1 MDTDEQRGS
10 HGTTT
15 GTLDDQWRRD
25 HPGTSVERSADD
37 QRAVAG
43 SAVPGR
49 TGADD
54 PYGAY
59 GTFDARGRYA
69 GGPPNYPPAFPTG
82 PGTVGPGV
90 PPTRRRRIAVGLA
103 GLALVA
109 GAAGGGVGVLAA
121 GGGGSSS
128 SPSITT
134 VTTSDSGST
143 TVQAATSGTI
153 ASAAAKIEPSVVTIT
168 VTGSDSSDVGSG
180 IIVRSDGYILT
191 NNHVIA
197 DGGTIKVQLS
207 NGRNYTAT
215 VVGQDATD
223 DLAVIKVNA
232 TGLTAATFADSAKL
246 TVGDLAVAV
255 GSPLGLS
262 NTVTSG
268 VVSALNRSIT
278 TSDSSSGSSGL
289 TASGSGSSGATIKNA
304 IQTDAPINPGN
315 SGGALVNASG
325 QVIGVTS
332 AIASTSTSSYGQQ
345 SQSGSIGVGFAIPA
359 NTAVTIAAQLIS
371 SGSASTGTSSGTT
384 GSTVDLTSS

>member
-1 MDTDEQRGS
+1 MDTDEHRTS
-10 HGTTT
+10 PATATRTTHD
-15 GTLDDQWRRD
+15 GWRRD
-25 HPGTSVERSADD
+25 HPGTSVERNPSERHPSERNPSNQPSAPGSP
-37 QRAVAG
+37 AV
-43 SAVPGR
+43 
-49 TGADD
+49 ADD
-54 PYGAY
+54 PYAAY
-59 GTFDARGRYA
+59 GTSDGPGTFQ
-69 GGPPNYPPAFPTG
+69 GGPPSYPPSFPAG

-90 PPTRRRRIAVGLA
+90 PPTRRRRVAVGLA

-109 GAAGGGVGVLAA
+109 GAAGGGVGVLAS

-128 SPSITT
+128 TPSITT
-134 VTTSDSGST
+134 LSTSDSGST
-143 TVQAATSGTI
+143 TVKAATSGTI

-168 VTGSDSSDVGSG
+168 VTGTDSSDVGSG

-197 DGGTIKVQLS
+197 DGGTIKVQRY
-207 NGRNYTAT
+207 NGQNYTAT

-223 DLAVIKVNA
+223 DLAVLKIDA
-232 TGLTAATFADSAKL
+232 TGLPAATFADSSKI

-268 VVSALNRSIT
+268 VVSALNRTIT
-278 TSDSSSGSSGL
+278 TSESGSSGL
-289 TASGSGSSGATIKNA
+289 GASGTGNSGATIKNA

-332 AIASTSTSSYGQQ
+332 AIASTSTSSFGQQ

-359 NTAVTIAAQLIS
+359 NTAVRIAAQLIS
-371 SGSASTGTSSGTT
+371 SGSASSTT
-384 GSTVDLTSS
+384 